1 MGSSTG
7 PQLVAMD
14 SKLKIRTKALKFRN
28 SLSQSDRV
36 LRDARI
42 IANLESLECF
52 QNTLHIL
59 FFWSV
64 EGETDTHALIDKT
77 IEEKKLYLP
86 VTRGK
91 SHMQAIPIHKPLRLK
106 MGHEGIPEPMEQEP
120 NSFFDHQVEL
130 VVVPGVA
137 FDPKGNRLGMGKG
150 YYDRYLAS
158 VPQVIRVALAYEEQV
173 LDHVP
178 KESYDVPMD
187 WIVTDRRILQ
197 CNP

>member
-1 MGSSTG
+1 
-7 PQLVAMD
+7 MD
-14 SKLKIRTKALKFRN
+14 SKSKIRTKVLKFRN
-28 SLSQSDRV
+28 SLSPSDRV

-42 IANLESLECF
+42 ATNLESLDCF
-52 QNTLHIL
+52 QKARHIL

-64 EGETDTHALIDKT
+64 KGETDTHAV
-77 IEEKKLYLP
+77 IEKIIGEKQLYLP

-106 MGHEGIPEPMEQEP
+106 VGHEGIPEPTEQDP

-158 VPQVIRVALAYEEQV
+158 VPHAIRVALAYEEQV
-173 LDHVP
+173 LDHLP
-178 KESYDVPMD
+178 KDAYDVPVHF
-187 WIVTDRRILQ
+187 IVTDRTIYQ
-197 CNP
+197 CKP

>member
-1 MGSSTG
+1 
-7 PQLVAMD
+7 MD
-14 SKLKIRTKALKFRN
+14 SKSKIRSKALKFRK
-28 SLSQSDRV
+28 SLSQSGRA

-42 IANLESLECF
+42 AANLESLDCF
-52 QNTLHIL
+52 QKARHIL

-64 EGETDTHALIDKT
+64 EGETDTHALIDKM
-77 IEEKKLYLP
+77 IEEKQLYLP

-91 SHMQAIPIHKPLRLK
+91 SHMQAIPIQRPLRLK

-120 NSFFDHQVEL
+120 NSLFDHQIEL

-137 FDPKGNRLGMGKG
+137 FDPRGNRLGMGKG

-173 LDHVP
+173 LDHLP
-178 KESYDVPMD
+178 KDAYDVPMD
-187 WIVTDRRILQ
+187 WIITDRRIIQ

>member
-1 MGSSTG
+1 
-7 PQLVAMD
+7 MD
-14 SKLKIRTKALKFRN
+14 SKVKIRTKVLKFRN
-28 SLSQSDRV
+28 SLSPSDRV

-42 IANLESLECF
+42 ALNLESLECF
-52 QNTLHIL
+52 QKARHIL

-64 EGETDTHALIDKT
+64 KGETDTHTLVERHIDK
-77 IEEKKLYLP
+77 KQLYLP

-91 SHMQAIPIHKPLRLK
+91 SHMQAIPIQKPLRLK
-106 MGHEGIPEPMEQEP
+106 NGHEGIPEPTEHDP
-120 NSFFDHQVEL
+120 NSVFDHQLEL

-150 YYDRYLAS
+150 YYDRYLVS

-178 KESYDVPMD
+178 KEPYDVPMD
-187 WIVTDRRILQ
+187 WIVTDRWILR
-197 CNP
+197 CIH